1 MKIILL
7 LLILTQTV
15 FADKIKDLREEKI
28 DLGKGIEIEFI
39 NVQNKLWV
47 AKYETT
53 QEQWLAVMG
62 KGEMYRT
69 APWLQAPEIRGDR
82 KPMDN
87 VSWEIAQAFCARLSK
102 RAGESIRLPTEKEWD
117 FFSNGTELEDAV
129 CSLGSKKS
137 RLQPCDVGDKRPN
150 RFGLHDVRGNVME
163 ICSGLWKEYKDPK
176 TGKVRTDNPT
186 ITWGKADSSAIL
198 APVRGGCYW
207 MNSPKM
213 MEINFRDY
221 AIPCDAKSVAG
232 VGFRVVMDK

>member
-1 MKIILL
+1 MKTILL
-7 LLILTQTV
+7 LLILTQ
-15 FADKIKDLREEKI
+15 ALLAGPIKDLREQSI
-28 DLGKGIEIEFI
+28 DLGKGVEIEFI

-62 KGEMYRT
+62 KGEIYRT
-69 APWLQAPEIRGDR
+69 AIWMQDPDLRGDR

-87 VSWEIAQAFCARLSK
+87 VSWEIAQSFCTRLSK
-102 RAGESIRLPTEKEWD
+102 RIGESIRLPTEKEWD

-129 CSLGSKKS
+129 CSLGSKKA

-150 RFGLHDVRGNVME
+150 RFGLYDVRGNVME
-163 ICSGLWKEYKDPK
+163 LCSGLWKEYKDPK
-176 TGKVRTDNPT
+176 TGKVRTDSPLIIWGNPNST
-186 ITWGKADSSAIL
+186 AIL

-207 MNSPKM
+207 MNSKKM
-213 MEINFRDY
+213 MEIDFRDY
-221 AIPCDAKSVAG
+221 AIPIDAKSVKG